1 MLVRV
6 LVFEICFSLQK
17 SLMRTLR
24 RILAQYGTIA
34 VVVYLTLHMIVL
46 FAFYIAIKMGWTP
59 EGLVG
64 EAGIWT
70 AAYLLTKLTQPI
82 RFGLTMLVTPFI
94 GRLFTAPARSADVN
108 EA

>member
-1 MLVRV
+1 
-6 LVFEICFSLQK
+6 
-17 SLMRTLR
+17 MRTLR

-46 FAFYIAIKMGWTP
+46 FAFYLAIKMGWTP
-59 EGLVG
+59 EGIAG

-70 AAYLLTKLTQPI
+70 VAYIFTKLTQPV
-82 RFGLTMLVTPFI
+82 RLAVTLVVTPLI
-94 GRLFTAPARSADVN
+94 ARLFRAPAPSADVS